1 MRLFMSPPRAFDQ
14 CGNTWSS
21 EAFSQQIYDGA
32 IVQGA
37 LVVRDIDHWIFEF
50 ERTAAPRLKEIFEQ
64 DLDGTPKKII
74 EQLDRLRVAEEQRR
88 KSEPR

>member
-1 MRLFMSPPRAFDQ
+1 M
-14 CGNTWSS
+14 
-21 EAFSQQIYDGA
+21 
-32 IVQGA
+32 
-37 LVVRDIDHWIFEF
+37 RDIDHWIFEF